1 MQSLRQKN
9 YGVISDNNIPLP
21 IKKMAELIP
30 HPFGSLVKR
39 MFHELE
45 TTSSIFDYPSKKF
58 FTGTT
63 DRDYT
68 VKFHG

>member
-1 MQSLRQKN
+1 
-9 YGVISDNNIPLP
+9 
-21 IKKMAELIP
+21 MAELIP

-63 DRDYT
+63 DRDYS
-68 VKFHG
+68 VKFHGK